1 VAAAYLDGDISLGRA
16 ALLLGLSRFDLLARF
31 NRLGLPA
38 HLGLLSFQ
46 EATAEYDVLQGD
58 AR

>member
-1 VAAAYLDGDISLGRA
+1 VVAAYLDGDISLGRA

-38 HLGLLSFQ
+38 PGI
-46 EATAEYDVLQGD
+46 A
-58 AR
+58 